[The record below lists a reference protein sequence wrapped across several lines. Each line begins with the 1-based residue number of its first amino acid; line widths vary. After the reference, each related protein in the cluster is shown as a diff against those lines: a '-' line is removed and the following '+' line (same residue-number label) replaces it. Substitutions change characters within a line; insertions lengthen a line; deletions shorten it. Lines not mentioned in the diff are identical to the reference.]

1 MNQLALDLRNDGMR
15 RASQAQGT
23 EWARRAYA
31 AIVSVAVENP
41 TVHVD
46 DVLARFGEAPHHPNA
61 WGAVWMRAIRERV
74 IARTG
79 TVRQCKDTKKH
90 AHQYP
95 VYQSLVMV

>member
-46 DVLARFGEAPHHPNA
+46 DVLARFGKPHTILTP
-61 WGAVWMRAIRERV
+61 G
-74 IARTG
+74 
-79 TVRQCKDTKKH
+79 VRCGCGRYGKR
-90 AHQYP
+90 
-95 VYQSLVMV
+95 